1 MINKINFNSARQVRF
16 QGNTNLLEKFKE
28 NLNKQEAS
36 QVNLSGSEAMANY
49 NKPIVKNDN
58 TAFKPLESIDNLILT
73 DIPNPLTLE
82 ENAVETLS
90 GEKILNS
97 EGKLE
102 AIVVKGEKT
111 TKEYNIDTE
120 NKNIT
125 SVVERDN
132 TTGMP
137 VRKDFFGYKFNKFT
151 SAVTQEFM
159 PGTNKLAKETTFI
172 EGVLSYTK
180 MFDDEKGKIIE
191 NGFEDNGK
199 IKWVKITDKKTGIM
213 ENYYLND
220 KNEIQY
226 VDLYDRNFNMLKSI
240 DYENGKVKKIL
251 NYNYKPIKNIYG
263 ITPDNID
270 VKPAELVEIPDAASL
285 DGEKKL
291 RSDNSIESIT
301 VKNGDNKTTYI
312 MSLDGKNIREIN
324 EFNKDQQTKSVY
336 FDETDGCHIRE
347 FKDGKPYQTTYYN
360 SDKKL
365 EGVIKFSQDDANKES
380 KSIDYSSDGS
390 YIRRYNEENHPE
402 YGRLTL
408 EFDKDKNLVSV
419 NNENREV
426 VEEKLK
432 D

>member
-1 MINKINFNSARQVRF
+1 MINKINFNSASQVRF

-28 NLNKQEAS
+28 NLKKQDAA
-36 QVNLSGSEAMANY
+36 QVNLSGNEALANY
-49 NKPIVKNDN
+49 NKPIIKNDN
-58 TAFKPLESIDNLILT
+58 TAFKPLESIDNLIIT
-73 DIPNPLTLE
+73 DIPNPLTLK
-82 ENAVETLS
+82 ENDIETLS

-111 TKEYNIDTE
+111 TKEYNINTE

-151 SAVTQEFM
+151 SAVTQEFV
-159 PGTNKLAKETTFI
+159 PGTNKLAKETVFN
-172 EGVLSYTK
+172 EGILSSTRMY
-180 MFDDEKGKIIE
+180 DDEKDKIIG
-191 NGFEDNGK
+191 NRFADNGK
-199 IKWVKITDKKTGIM
+199 LKEVEFTDKKTGIT
-213 ENYYLND
+213 ESYSLND

-226 VDLYDRNFNMLKSI
+226 VDLYDRNFNTLKSI
-240 DYENGKVKKIL
+240 DYENGKIKKIT
-251 NYNYKPIKNIYG
+251 NYNYKPIKNLYG

-270 VKPAELVEIPDAASL
+270 VKPAEFVEIPDAASL

-324 EFNKDQQTKSVY
+324 EFNKEQQTKSVY
-336 FDETDGCHIRE
+336 FDETDGCTIRE

-365 EGVIKFSQDDANKES
+365 NGVIKLSQGDENKPS

-390 YIRRYNEENHPE
+390 YIRRYTEENHPE

-419 NNENREV
+419 NIENREI

>member
-1 MINKINFNSARQVRF
+1 MINKINFNSISPVRF
-16 QGNTNLLEKFKE
+16 QANTNLLEKFKE

-159 PGTNKLAKETTFI
+159 PGMNKLAKETTFN

-180 MFDDEKGKIIE
+180 MFDDEKDKIIE

-199 IKWVKITDKKTGIM
+199 IKWVKVTDKKTGIM

-291 RSDNSIESIT
+291 PSFFPWQ
-301 VKNGDNKTTYI
+301 Y
-312 MSLDGKNIREIN
+312 
-324 EFNKDQQTKSVY
+324 
-336 FDETDGCHIRE
+336 
-347 FKDGKPYQTTYYN
+347 
-360 SDKKL
+360 
-365 EGVIKFSQDDANKES
+365 
-380 KSIDYSSDGS
+380 
-390 YIRRYNEENHPE
+390 
-402 YGRLTL
+402 
-408 EFDKDKNLVSV
+408 
-419 NNENREV
+419 
-426 VEEKLK
+426 
-432 D
+432 